1 MKCKLCDYYDDQK
14 CGCWRSWDLLT
25 NGGLGAGCSLSNS
38 PRGPIDSRDRLPVLT
53 TTSSALEGRKMR
65 RVREPRFPPRFA
77 PNGWL
82 GGIR

>member
-1 MKCKLCDYYDDQK
+1 MSQICDCPSLAQ
-14 CGCWRSWDLLT
+14 CRCWRSWDFLT
-25 NGGLGAGCSLSNS
+25 NGGLGAGGCLSNT
-38 PRGPIDSRDRLPVLT
+38 PRGPIVSRYRLPVLI
-53 TTSSALEGRKMR
+53 TTSSALEGREMR